1 MQRNLV
7 NLWSVYIYSELIMS
21 EDLMNEN
28 QVVHILDQ
36 QQFKLKDM
44 KEVRANETVISTMNE
59 INTSIVNVALK
70 VDRLKRCV

>member
-1 MQRNLV
+1 M
-7 NLWSVYIYSELIMS
+7 MS
-21 EDLMNEN
+21 EDFTNEN

-44 KEVRANETVISTMNE
+44 KKVRANKTVISTINE

-70 VDRLKRCV
+70 VNRLKRRV

>member
-1 MQRNLV
+1 
-7 NLWSVYIYSELIMS
+7 
-21 EDLMNEN
+21 MNEN

>member
-1 MQRNLV
+1 M
-7 NLWSVYIYSELIMS
+7 MS
-21 EDLMNEN
+21 KDFTNEN

-44 KEVRANETVISTMNE
+44 KEVKANEIVILTMNE

-70 VDRLKRCV
+70 VNRLKRCV

>member
-1 MQRNLV
+1 M
-7 NLWSVYIYSELIMS
+7 MS
-21 EDLMNEN
+21 EDFTNEN

-44 KEVRANETVISTMNE
+44 KEVRANKTVISTMNK

-70 VDRLKRCV
+70 VNRLKRCV